1 VSKNCACSCSMTGTG
16 GCQLCRPK
24 YCIYVVLCHAA
35 FRLEPRLQ
43 KATLTSTPRTD
54 DLGTTS
60 STTHTLKALSNP
72 SSSTASASPT
82 VSKQKENMIRKQVVW
97 GKEFKGVPFASWL
110 YRIAKSEVYT
120 AFRKEQAKRTVNMD
134 TAGLGDIVEDM
145 EEDKYGPYIE
155 VLKESVTELEEEDM
169 QFVEMR
175 FFEKRAFKEIAE
187 IFGITENNAKVK
199 TYRIL
204 EKLKKIVLAKAREK
218 KQEGVTK
225 KTNE

>member
-1 VSKNCACSCSMTGTG
+1 MRSV
-16 GCQLCRPK
+16 
-24 YCIYVVLCHAA
+24 
-35 FRLEPRLQ
+35 
-43 KATLTSTPRTD
+43 
-54 DLGTTS
+54 
-60 STTHTLKALSNP
+60 TLKPPTMEGISKYHATNEDMLNEQVLVE
-72 SSSTASASPT
+72 SARKDPEQFKGLYNKYYERIYLF
-82 VSKQKENMIRKQVVW
+82 VWQRVDDKELAHDVTSQVFL
-97 GKEFKGVPFASWL
+97 KAMTNLHKYEFKGVPFASWL

-134 TAGLGDIVEDM
+134 TAGLGAMVEDM

-175 FFEKRAFKEIAE
+175 FFEKRAFKEIAD

-204 EKLKKIVLAKAREK
+204 EKLKKIIVEKARQK
-218 KQEGVTK
+218 KQETATK
-225 KTNE
+225 SNND